1 MEAKQPR
8 KERLERGEE
17 GRGGEEVKRK
27 GNSVG

>member
-17 GRGGEEVKRK
+17 VKRK